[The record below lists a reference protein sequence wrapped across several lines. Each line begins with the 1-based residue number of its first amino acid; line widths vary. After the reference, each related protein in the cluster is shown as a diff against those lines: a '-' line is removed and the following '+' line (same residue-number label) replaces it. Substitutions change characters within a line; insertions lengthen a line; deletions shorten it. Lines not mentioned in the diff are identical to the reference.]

1 MQKDRT
7 ALTVSPE
14 GVLVVSGYATSLR
27 VERGHLVV
35 RSGTG
40 RDIREGRLS
49 RVARPKL
56 KRLVLI
62 GRGGF
67 LTLESLAWLDGIGA
81 RLVHVSR
88 DGRILATSGEF
99 GLDDP
104 RLRRAQ
110 ALAATNEA
118 GVEVSR
124 FLMRRKLDG
133 QARVLARIDGASDP
147 ASAVQEAL
155 GHVEAAR
162 SLDDV
167 RRTEAEG
174 ALAYWTAWANLPV
187 TFGKAHASRVPEHW
201 LRFGKRGSPIT
212 GQPRLAANPAN
223 ALLNYCYALLEA
235 ECRIACLA
243 VGLDPGLGIIHADQ
257 KARDSLALDLMEA
270 VRPEVDAFVLDLL
283 RTHTFGGKDFHE
295 TREGVC
301 RILAPLTHHL
311 AERAPEWARAVA
323 PVAEK
328 VAKMLADGSG
338 KRFSVPTVLTQDRR
352 SAGRDG
358 LRRGP
363 RATVRTTARPLP
375 SACRSCG
382 LVLDTPGR
390 TYCDECLPKDRR
402 GRTAAFSAAGP
413 AGLARLR
420 AQGIDPSQ
428 SPKAKRK
435 MGRANARNMR
445 EVHAWDR
452 EHERPDTEIFVR
464 EILPGLQGLP
474 LRRLAAA
481 TGLSIQHCG
490 LIRRGLRVPHP
501 RHWDGLRRAA
511 AQGPNTSRVVPSA

>member
-1 MQKDRT
+1 MPPRCLRHPGAGTGRGYLPMQKDRT

-67 LTLESLAWLDGIGA
+67 LTLESLAWRDGIGA
-81 RLVHVSR
+81 RLVDVSR
-88 DGRILATSGEF
+88 DGRILAPSGEF

-147 ASAVQEAL
+147 ASA
-155 GHVEAAR
+155 
-162 SLDDV
+162 
-167 RRTEAEG
+167 AEG

-235 ECRIACLA
+235 
-243 VGLDPGLGIIHADQ
+243 
-257 KARDSLALDLMEA
+257 
-270 VRPEVDAFVLDLL
+270 
-283 RTHTFGGKDFHE
+283 
-295 TREGVC
+295 
-301 RILAPLTHHL
+301 
-311 AERAPEWARAVA
+311 
-323 PVAEK
+323 
-328 VAKMLADGSG
+328 
-338 KRFSVPTVLTQDRR
+338 
-352 SAGRDG
+352 
-358 LRRGP
+358 
-363 RATVRTTARPLP
+363 
-375 SACRSCG
+375 
-382 LVLDTPGR
+382 
-390 TYCDECLPKDRR
+390 
-402 GRTAAFSAAGP
+402 
-413 AGLARLR
+413 
-420 AQGIDPSQ
+420 
-428 SPKAKRK
+428 
-435 MGRANARNMR
+435 
-445 EVHAWDR
+445 
-452 EHERPDTEIFVR
+452 
-464 EILPGLQGLP
+464 
-474 LRRLAAA
+474 
-481 TGLSIQHCG
+481 
-490 LIRRGLRVPHP
+490 
-501 RHWDGLRRAA
+501 
-511 AQGPNTSRVVPSA
+511 

>member
-1 MQKDRT
+1 MPPRCLRHPGAGTGRGYLPMQKDRT

-283 RTHTFGGKDFHE
+283 SSHVFRARDFYE
-295 TREGVC
+295 TRQGAC
-301 RILAPLTHHL
+301 RVLAPLTHVL
-311 AERAPEWARAVA
+311 AETLPAWRRAVS
-323 PVAEK
+323 PVAERVTK
-328 VAKMLADGSG
+328 VLADSSAS
-338 KRFSVPTVLTQDRR
+338 RFRAPTRLTQDAR
-352 SAGRDG
+352 SGGRDG
-358 LRRGP
+358 IRRGP
-363 RATVRTTARPLP
+363 RRDSSALPKPLP
-375 SACRSCG
+375 TGCRSCG
-382 LVLDTPGR
+382 VLLEEPDR
-390 TYCDECLPKDRR
+390 AYCDVCLPERHVEQAR
-402 GRTAAFSAAGP
+402 AFTAAGQTA
-413 AGLARLR
+413 LARLR

-428 SPKAKRK
+428 SPVAKRK
-435 MGRANARNMR
+435 MGQANAR
-445 EVHAWDR
+445 
-452 EHERPDTEIFVR
+452 
-464 EILPGLQGLP
+464 
-474 LRRLAAA
+474 RR
-481 TGLSIQHCG
+481 
-490 LIRRGLRVPHP
+490 
-501 RHWDGLRRAA
+501 
-511 AQGPNTSRVVPSA
+511 